1 MIVYKCDLCGEI
13 YTSEPSKYELPAIN
27 ETDFKIRF
35 NRVSYHVCEKCRN
48 EIGDTMIKIIKRRMK
63 KEYSDG

>member
-35 NRVSYHVCEKCRN
+35 YREPYHVCEKCRN
-48 EIGDTMIKIIKRRMK
+48 EIGSAMIKIIKKKIK
-63 KEYSDG
+63 KENPDG